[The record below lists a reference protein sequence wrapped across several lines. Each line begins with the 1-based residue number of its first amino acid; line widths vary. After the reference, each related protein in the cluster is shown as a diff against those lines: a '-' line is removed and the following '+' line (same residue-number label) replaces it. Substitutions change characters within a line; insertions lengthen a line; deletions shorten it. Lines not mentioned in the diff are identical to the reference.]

1 MNSDFSQPQR
11 QSLIGVV
18 VMFTD
23 TLQKSIRALF
33 PVLIVIITQSQKINK
48 LYLWP
53 AVGAVLIAIAVIAY
67 LKYRNFTFQL
77 DEDNEEFVIR
87 HGIINKSRLAIP
99 LEKIQQVNI
108 NQSFIQKII
117 GVHALEVDTA
127 GTDKT
132 EVSVKAISHE
142 LALSLKSRLLSWKSA
157 AKFSDDNTDEA
168 ISEEHPFIQVS
179 FSSLFKTGITSNYA
193 RSFALLIAFFITTF
207 QYIEDFITY
216 SDIDDDPLDEYINAE
231 VMLKFIFVIII
242 AILVLTLM
250 VNLIRIVIRYYNFRV
265 TRQQNSLLLSYGLI
279 NTKNTILRPEKVQI
293 LTIGR
298 NFFQKK
304 FNILDLKIRQAS
316 GIFTENKKS
325 YIEVPGCNEEEKD
338 ALLEFLLGHAPQ
350 RGEMIK
356 PNYRKFVFNFF
367 RAVLIPVGIYFGL
380 AYLFADMLEYSVFV
394 PAYVVFTTLLV
405 YFGYRNSRLFV
416 SNDYIINQRGAWDVD
431 NDYLAPHKIQSIAL
445 HQFFWQV
452 PADVG
457 SITLSTAGGDVNFGV
472 ANYTKMKELVNIW
485 LYQVETSKKHWM

>member
-23 TLQKSIRALF
+23 TLQRTIRALF
-33 PVLIVIITQSQKINK
+33 PLLIVILTQSQKI
-48 LYLWP
+48 YLWP
-53 AVGAVLIAIAVIAY
+53 SIGVALLVIAVIAY

-77 DEDNEEFVIR
+77 DEKNEEFVVR

-127 GTDKT
+127 GSNKT
-132 EVSVKAISHE
+132 EVSVKAISHK
-142 LALSLKSRLLSWKSA
+142 LALSLKARLLAGKSA
-157 AKFSDDNTDEA
+157 PKAFEDDVVQETAE
-168 ISEEHPFIQVS
+168 SEHPFIQIS
-179 FSSLFKTGITSNYA
+179 FASLFKTGITSNYA
-193 RSFALLIAFFITTF
+193 RSFALLIAFFITAF
-207 QYIEDFITY
+207 QYIEDVITY
-216 SDIDDDPLDEYINAE
+216 ADIEDDPLDEYINAE
-231 VMLKFIFVIII
+231 VMLKFVFAIII
-242 AILVLTLM
+242 AIMILTLM
-250 VNLIRIVIRYYNFRV
+250 VNLIRTVVRYYNFKI
-265 TRQQNSLLLSYGLI
+265 TKQQESLLLSYGLI
-279 NTKNTILRPEKVQI
+279 NTKNTIIRPEKVQI

-304 FNILDLKIRQAS
+304 LNILDLKIRQAS
-316 GIFTENKKS
+316 GIFNENKKA
-325 YIEVPGCNEEEKD
+325 YIEVPGCNEIEKNE
-338 ALLEFLLGHAPQ
+338 LLEFLMGQVPQ

-367 RAVLIPVGIYFGL
+367 RAVLIPVAIYFTL
-380 AYLFADMLEYSVFV
+380 AYFFADLLEYIVFV
-394 PAYVVFTTLLV
+394 PAYATFATLLV

-416 SNDYIINQRGAWDVD
+416 NNDYVVNQRGAWDID
-431 NDYLAPHKIQSIAL
+431 NDYLAPHKIQAIAL

-457 SITLSTAGGDVNFGV
+457 AITLSTAGGEVSFGV
-472 ANYTKMKELVNIW
+472 ANFTRLKELVNVW
-485 LYQVETSKKHWM
+485 LYQIETSTKHWM

>member
-132 EVSVKAISHE
+132 EVSVKAISH
-142 LALSLKSRLLSWKSA
+142 
-157 AKFSDDNTDEA
+157 
-168 ISEEHPFIQVS
+168 
-179 FSSLFKTGITSNYA
+179 
-193 RSFALLIAFFITTF
+193 
-207 QYIEDFITY
+207 
-216 SDIDDDPLDEYINAE
+216 
-231 VMLKFIFVIII
+231 
-242 AILVLTLM
+242 
-250 VNLIRIVIRYYNFRV
+250 
-265 TRQQNSLLLSYGLI
+265 
-279 NTKNTILRPEKVQI
+279 
-293 LTIGR
+293 
-298 NFFQKK
+298 
-304 FNILDLKIRQAS
+304 
-316 GIFTENKKS
+316 
-325 YIEVPGCNEEEKD
+325 
-338 ALLEFLLGHAPQ
+338 
-350 RGEMIK
+350 
-356 PNYRKFVFNFF
+356 
-367 RAVLIPVGIYFGL
+367 
-380 AYLFADMLEYSVFV
+380 
-394 PAYVVFTTLLV
+394 
-405 YFGYRNSRLFV
+405 
-416 SNDYIINQRGAWDVD
+416 
-431 NDYLAPHKIQSIAL
+431 
-445 HQFFWQV
+445 
-452 PADVG
+452 
-457 SITLSTAGGDVNFGV
+457 
-472 ANYTKMKELVNIW
+472 
-485 LYQVETSKKHWM
+485 